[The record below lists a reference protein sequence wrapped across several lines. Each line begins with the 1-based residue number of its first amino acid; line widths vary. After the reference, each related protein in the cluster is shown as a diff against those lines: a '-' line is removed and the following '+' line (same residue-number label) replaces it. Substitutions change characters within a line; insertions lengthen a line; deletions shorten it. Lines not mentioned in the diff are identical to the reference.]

1 MDEEKR
7 TVQPRC
13 VDMPF
18 ALTSKV
24 MPKKIGHPVVGLVIG
39 YELAE
44 AYYNN
49 ILKRTEHHVWNDL
62 YPDWRT
68 KVVIVLGFKNP
79 QKICTIEELRTQ
91 YPALTEE
98 QIQESYQTQVA
109 VVDRQT
115 YPIDD
120 IELFDDSY
128 IKTITDEEYQQRVR
142 NYNEGP

>member
-1 MDEEKR
+1 MDEKKK

-24 MPKKIGHPVVGLVIG
+24 IPKKIGHPVVGLVIG

-49 ILKRTEHHVWNDL
+49 TLRRTENHVWNTL

-68 KVVIVLGFKNP
+68 KVVIILGFQNP
-79 QKICTIEELRTQ
+79 QKICTIEELRIQ
-91 YPALTEE
+91 YSDYTEE
-98 QIQESYQTQVA
+98 KIQECYQTQVA
-109 VVDRQT
+109 VVDRQV

-120 IELFDDSY
+120 LELFDDSY
-128 IKTITDEEYQQRVR
+128 IETIEKEE
-142 NYNEGP
+142 